1 MAHSIVVRILLNE
14 NERES
19 FGRGFEP
26 GDPLVQVYE
35 GESRFPYEEAFVDFS
50 LEYIFEE
57 NQWVSE
63 ARRPWYDSARSISVG
78 DVIVLHD
85 KAYAVARGVGF
96 TEIDPVEAGIEELV
110 A

>member
-1 MAHSIVVRILLNE
+1 MANLIVVRILLNE
-14 NERES
+14 YERGS
-19 FGRGFEP
+19 FVRGYAP

-35 GESRFPYEEAFVDFS
+35 GEHRLPYHEFAEVS
-50 LEYIFEE
+50 LEFIFEE

-63 ARRPWYDSARSISVG
+63 ARRPWYDGARSISVG

-85 KAYAVARGVGF
+85 RAYAVAKGVGF